1 MKEYTEKRKF
11 GYIRVSSK
19 TQNEIRQRDAL
30 LKEGVLE
37 RDIFVDKQSG
47 KNFSRPA
54 YQQMIQS
61 LQQGDE
67 IIILDLDR
75 LGRNYDEMAR
85 EWFHITNEKGCDI
98 RVLNCP
104 LLNTAQ
110 EERTLNNRLI
120 ANLTFQI
127 LSYVAQKERE
137 QIRSRQT
144 EGIASAKAKGVKFG
158 RTKIPK
164 PEKFDE
170 TYQRVLT
177 REISNR
183 QAMAELGLKTNT
195 YYSFVK
201 EYTKESSL

>member
-1 MKEYTEKRKF
+1 MKEHTEKRKF

-19 TQNEIRQRDAL
+19 TQNEARQRDAL
-30 LKEGVLE
+30 IKEGVLE

-47 KNFSRPA
+47 KDFSRPA
-54 YQQMIQS
+54 YQKMIQS

-75 LGRNYDEMAR
+75 LGRNYSEMAR
-85 EWFHITNEKGCDI
+85 EWFYITNEIGCDI

-110 EERTLNNRLI
+110 EEKNLNNRLI

-127 LSYVAQKERE
+127 LSYVAEHEREDIKRRQKE
-137 QIRSRQT
+137 
-144 EGIASAKAKGVKFG
+144 GIESAKAKGVKFG

-164 PEKFDE
+164 PANFDE
-170 TYQRVLT
+170 VHNRVLLG
-177 REISNR
+177 EITNK
-183 QAMAELGLKTNT
+183 QAMSELGLKVNT
-195 YYSFVK
+195 YYAFVK
-201 EYTKESSL
+201 ELTVEKS